1 MHLAARPRTLQLTL
15 SAPSGAVTAYHRG
28 DRLATAAV
36 GVDGVAS
43 LELPGDLPAGRVV
56 LDLELPEGSALR
68 VRDSGLRRTAVPG
81 EVEIDEVGV
90 TQSGES
96 AIDIVRPLRAGDRLR
111 GRLELPA
118 ELGGDQVFELTV
130 DGPCGELVRQVWGAR
145 ALARLRGAIDIDF
158 RIDGAPTAGAAPH
171 RIRLTARGA
180 GPPARWSDLRVER
193 VELDAPP
200 PRVEVPPP
208 PPVVVL
214 YVFDVLRASS
224 VGHLGGDPRVTP
236 VLDRLAAEG
245 VSFLDHQSVAPNTTA
260 STKSL
265 FTGRYYPLLGEKK
278 LPEDGPP
285 TLAEL
290 FRDAGYRTGAFSGN
304 GNLSEPLGNT
314 RGFEVLA
321 RAPAGERG
329 PTRRQYNDDAERA
342 HGAAFEWLDGLAA
355 DDKVFLYLHTVHPH
369 SPYDPPEPF
378 RSRFVT
384 ERGSDIEGDRL
395 TLRRLTEA
403 GPDGAGPADRRRLR
417 QLYDGGLAYNDHHL
431 DGFLSELRRRVGA
444 RDVLAIFTS
453 DHGEEFYEHGGIL
466 HGFTLYREMLHV
478 PMVFHWPGTLGAR
491 RVDGLT
497 DSVDL
502 HETLRE
508 MLGLARADGLGEA
521 RSLWPHLVSGADT
534 PRLRFATKSGRGVTY
549 HMAEDGR
556 FKLIW
561 APGDGRLPGMG
572 RGGARD

>member
-1 MHLAARPRTLQLTL
+1 DL
-15 SAPSGAVTAYHRG
+15 
-28 DRLATAAV
+28 RL
-36 GVDGVAS
+36 
-43 LELPGDLPAGRVV
+43 
-56 LDLELPEGSALR
+56 
-68 VRDSGLRRTAVPG
+68 
-81 EVEIDEVGV
+81 
-90 TQSGES
+90 
-96 AIDIVRPLRAGDRLR
+96 
-111 GRLELPA
+111 
-118 ELGGDQVFELTV
+118 
-130 DGPCGELVRQVWGAR
+130 
-145 ALARLRGAIDIDF
+145 
-158 RIDGAPTAGAAPH
+158 DGAPSTDAAPH

-180 GPPARWSDLRVER
+180 GPPARWRDLRLEWVGL
-193 VELDAPP
+193 VDPP
-200 PRVEVPPP
+200 PTVDVPPA

-214 YVFDVLRASS
+214 YVLDALRASS
-224 VGHLGGDPRVTP
+224 VGHLGGDPRATP
-236 VLDRLAAEG
+236 VLDGLAAEG

-321 RAPAGERG
+321 RAPVGERG
-329 PTRRQYNDDAERA
+329 PTTRDYNDDAERV
-342 HGAAFEWLDGLAA
+342 HGAAFEWLDGL
-355 DDKVFLYLHTVHPH
+355 DVSDKVFLYLHTVHPH

-378 RSRFVT
+378 RSQFVT
-384 ERGSDIEGDRL
+384 EDRSDVEGDRL

-431 DGFLSELRRRVGA
+431 DGFLRELRRRVGG
-444 RDVLAIFTS
+444 REVLAIFTS
-453 DHGEEFYEHGGIL
+453 DHGEELYEHGGIL
-466 HGFTLYREMLHV
+466 HGFTLYREMLHI
-478 PMVFHWPGTLGAR
+478 PMVFHWPGTLDAR
-491 RVDGLT
+491 RVDALT

-508 MLGLARADGLGEA
+508 LLGLDPAGSVGEA
-521 RSLWPHLVSGADT
+521 RSLWPHLKQGDGA
-534 PRLRFATKSGRGVTY
+534 PRIRFATKSGRGVTY

-561 APGDGRLPGMG
+561 APGDDRLPGMG
-572 RGGARD
+572 RGGARSYTLEHVYDLRTDPDELNNLAGDDRLEVAWLRTRLRGFITRGSRLEVGEEVDEFDEETLNILRALGYVD